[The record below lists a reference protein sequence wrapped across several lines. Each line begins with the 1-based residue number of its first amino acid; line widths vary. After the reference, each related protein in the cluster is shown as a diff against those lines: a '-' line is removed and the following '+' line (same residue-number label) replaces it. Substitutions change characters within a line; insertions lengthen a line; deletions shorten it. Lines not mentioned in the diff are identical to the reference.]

1 MEKDYYGILGVPK
14 DATKDQ
20 IKDAYRRLVL
30 KYHPDV
36 NKDPKAQARMQELNE
51 AYAVLNDEQKR
62 AQYDSFGP
70 DQFGQRFSEE
80 DIFRGF
86 NTDDILRN
94 IFGPG
99 FSQFGDTFSQ
109 ERRTPSPQGMN
120 IYFPF
125 EDLERGI
132 DKEFEVQHYEACHN
146 CRGSGGEPGTKQ
158 LRCPSCNGSGRR
170 RVQQNTIF
178 GRFQMVATCDRCK
191 GRGKT
196 TSTCARTCHG
206 HGQVLVTERFRVR
219 AERAANRT
227 SREKGG
233 ASKGKKVRNVLA
245 NRAIFQERLG
255 GLYYPVPCP
264 RRSCS
269 ASSRI

>member
-1 MEKDYYGILGVPK
+1 MEKDYYEILGVPK
-14 DATKDQ
+14 DATQAQ
-20 IKDAYRRLVL
+20 IRDAYRRLVL
-30 KYHPDV
+30 KHHPDV
-36 NKDPKAQARMQELNE
+36 NKDPKAQAKMQELNE

-86 NTDDILRN
+86 NTDDILKN

-109 ERRTPSPQGMN
+109 GAQNAQPQGMN

-132 DKEFEVQHYEACHN
+132 DREFAVQHYEVCHN
-146 CRGSGGEPGTKQ
+146 CRGSGGEPGAKQ
-158 LRCPSCNGSGRR
+158 LKCPSCNGSGRK

-178 GRFQMVATCDRCK
+178 GSFQMVATCNRCK
-191 GRGKT
+191 GKGRVYEKE
-196 TSTCARTCHG
+196 CRICHG
-206 HGQVLVTERFRVR
+206 NGQVVVTDRFRIR
-219 AERAANRT
+219 AERADKPDKT
-227 SREKGG
+227 EKGG
-233 ASKGKKVRNVLA
+233 ASKGKR
-245 NRAIFQERLG
+245 FG
-255 GLYYPVPCP
+255 MF
-264 RRSCS
+264 
-269 ASSRI
+269 